1 MHKKNPFA
9 ADYDFDN
16 LIKHNEALA
25 KYVFPNKQGTKT
37 IKFGDQRAVKA
48 LNKALLKTQF
58 DVHWDIPKG
67 FPCPPIPGRLDYLL
81 NIADLLPEK
90 EIKMLDIGTGANMIY
105 PILGTRHFGWHCTA
119 SELNPDSIKHAAQ
132 IISNNPSLSSVEL
145 RVQSDPK
152 LILENIIEPD
162 DKFDVMVCNPPH
174 FKSLEDA
181 QKHNQRK
188 VRNLSSKKREKLN
201 FAGRSN
207 ELWTPGGEAAFIQTL
222 AEESVQFMD
231 QVGWFTS
238 LISRN
243 DSVRG
248 ITEMIDAIPRTEVKV
263 VEMTQ
268 GIKASRFVA
277 WRFKESE

>member
-1 MHKKNPFA
+1 VHKKNPFA

>member
-16 LIKHNEALA
+16 LVKHNDALA

-132 IISNNPSLSSVEL
+132 IIANNPSLSSVEL

-152 LILENIIEPD
+152 LILENIIQSD
-162 DKFDVMVCNPPH
+162 DYFDVMVCNPPH

-207 ELWTPGGEAAFIQTL
+207 ELWTPGGEAAFIQSL

>member
-105 PILGTRHFGWHCTA
+105 PILATRHFGWHCTA

-277 WRFKESE
+277 WRFKETE